1 MTTLDLAVLLIIVLL
16 LACLFL
22 ALYARQEHAQAQAQ
36 QRRAEEM
43 YCWADAY
50 QHDLAAAQHKLAA
63 QHTRIARLQE
73 LNSLRLRQLLAAN
86 YPIIDRA
93 KNWRHQR
100 N

>member
-1 MTTLDLAVLLIIVLL
+1 MTTLDLAVLLIIVLAV
-16 LACLFL
+16 ACLFL
-22 ALYARQEHAQAQAQ
+22 SLYARQEHAQAKAQ
-36 QRRAEEM
+36 QRRGEELF
-43 YCWADAY
+43 CWADAY

-63 QHTRIARLQE
+63 QHKRIGALQD
-73 LNSLRLRQLLAAN
+73 LHALRVRQLLAAN